1 MPHPLTEKLIQR
13 QINHWNN
20 LRQYLNDPPDVSPP
34 VPRPVITISRQAG
47 AGGRKLA
54 EALAERLA
62 LDLHDRNIV
71 EKIAR
76 DSRLSREMI
85 EELDETEMNQARLWV
100 QGVLN
105 QRIFMRDQYHLA
117 VVKVVTALASRGG
130 AVFLGRGAHL
140 ILGEAATLRLR
151 LVASHRTRLQNILER
166 TNLSRAEARA
176 LMDETDRRRAKHTR
190 KVFRMEPGKAEHFD
204 LVINTERLN
213 LEDQIDLVL
222 QALLARQ
229 KHRQHGPLA
238 EKAVQG

>member
-1 MPHPLTEKLIQR
+1 
-13 QINHWNN
+13 
-20 LRQYLNDPPDVSPP
+20 
-34 VPRPVITISRQAG
+34 VITISRQAG
-47 AGGRKLA
+47 AGGRRLA

-105 QRIFMRDQYHLA
+105 RRIFMRDQYHLA

-151 LVASHRTRLQNILER
+151 LVASHRTRLQNILDR

-176 LMDETDRRRAKHTR
+176 LMDETDRRRAQHTR

-204 LVINTERLN
+204 LVLNTERLN

-229 KHRQHGPLA
+229 KNRQHGPLA